1 MSYQFSKFRS
11 VASALVDQRMAMRH
25 LVQLTRATVRRH
37 AAQPV
42 DGLLED
48 LSAYGCRVIV
58 DGRYKAGDRLWV
70 RLAENTPIAATA
82 VWYKQGKLGCRFDDQ
97 LDRDILRELTLVQG

>member
-1 MSYQFSKFRS
+1 MSYAFSKFRS
-11 VASALVDQRMAMRH
+11 VAPASVDQRSAMRH
-25 LVQLTRATVRRH
+25 LVQLTRPSVRRH

-58 DGRYKAGDRLWV
+58 DGKFKVGDRLWV
-70 RLAENTPIAATA
+70 RLAENAPMTATA
-82 VWYKQGKLGCRFDDQ
+82 IWYDQGKLGCRFDEQ
-97 LDRDILRELTLVQG
+97 LDSNILRELTLVQG